1 MGRPL
6 TLVLDEA
13 RDQRCVVVQAWAE
26 ALRIEW
32 LFRPASAPNL
42 NLFERR
48 WKFVKKGGLSC
59 RYDEDF
65 RRFQAALA
73 ECLEGVEGKH
83 TLSIKSLRSL
93 NFQTFEE
100 PQLLAG

>member
-48 WKFVKKGGLSC
+48 WKCVKKEGLSC
-59 RYDEDF
+59 RFDEDF

-83 TLSIKSLRSL
+83 KLSIASLRSL
-93 NFQTFEE
+93 NFQTF
-100 PQLLAG
+100 